1 MEAITSFV
9 VKDTMSYGRK
19 PCDAEFTELM
29 DKTNEKPKNI
39 IESYDSKRRIL
50 IKELEKDFDYD
61 FRKDTGIFS
70 YFNVYYSAEELG
82 KIYILENLRQNCGSL
97 LIY

>member
-1 MEAITSFV
+1 MEAMTSFV

-19 PCDAEFTELM
+19 PCDAEFTELELM

-50 IKELEKDFDYD
+50 IKELE
-61 FRKDTGIFS
+61 
-70 YFNVYYSAEELG
+70 
-82 KIYILENLRQNCGSL
+82 NLRQNCGSL